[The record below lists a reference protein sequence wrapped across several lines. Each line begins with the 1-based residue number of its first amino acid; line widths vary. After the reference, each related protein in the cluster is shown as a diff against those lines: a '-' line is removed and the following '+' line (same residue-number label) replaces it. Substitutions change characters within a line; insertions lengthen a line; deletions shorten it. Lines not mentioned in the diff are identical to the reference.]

1 MGAEELEEKVDDLSI
16 TSSVFGEKKKKKKK
30 KKAKEVE
37 VDEVDD
43 DAGEGEGGEAAGGDE
58 PAEDFDADFDLSLKK
73 KKKKKKKKVRSA
85 DDEEALKEEL
95 ESAEASASGAAS
107 TGSGLPWD
115 GSDRDYTYEEL
126 LDRVFGILRKFNP
139 ELTGEKRRTVMKP
152 PQVLREGTKKTVFVN
167 FMELCKAMHRQPD
180 HVLSYMMG
188 ELGSSGSL
196 DGQQRLIVKGRF
208 LPKAFEGVLRRYVNE
223 YVLCHACKSPDTL
236 LDKDQTTRLYVLRCQ
251 QCGAARSVSTM
262 KQGFMAQIGKRK
274 KMLK

>member
-1 MGAEELEEKVDDLSI
+1 
-16 TSSVFGEKKKKKKK
+16 
-30 KKAKEVE
+30 VE
-37 VDEVDD
+37 
-43 DAGEGEGGEAAGGDE
+43 G
-58 PAEDFDADFDLSLKK
+58 DFDLSLKK
-73 KKKKKKKKVRSA
+73 KKKKKKKVHTEEDLEAAIDA
-85 DDEEALKEEL
+85 DA
-95 ESAEASASGAAS
+95 AEASASGNLS

-126 LDRVFGILRKFNP
+126 LDRVFGILRENNP

-180 HVLSYMMG
+180 HVMNYLHA
-188 ELGSSGSL
+188 ELGTSGSL

-251 QCGAARSVSTM
+251 QCGASRSVTAM
-262 KQGFMAQIGKRK
+262 KQGFQAQIGRRKRVG
-274 KMLK
+274 